1 MRLSYSWGK
10 DAADGGLRLSSKP
23 TAERGTILARVYRDL
38 DGDGKFD
45 EGVDEPLEGIR
56 FRADRSLKEEKT
68 NEKGLALVTALET
81 LSSFTFEID
90 EGSLIDPFWIASPSA
105 VQITLRPGVP
115 GEVDFA
121 VISSGEIDGTVY
133 RRNEKWSEPV
143 SDVRLQLVDASGEV
157 VKEVKSQFD
166 GFYLLDFIHPGSCTL
181 RIDPEQLASLDLPPV
196 PSVDVEIGSDGTI
209 LNGKDFIIGG
219 PQPGV
224 DGATLRVVLASFPT
238 EADAQTAWNEISQ
251 ALPDLFKGIE
261 PEFEKFE
268 NGAETGV
275 TLYAQPFTARQ
286 GAEDLCTDIRA
297 RFGNTWCNPLDIQ
310 IR

>member
-1 MRLSYSWGK
+1 
-10 DAADGGLRLSSKP
+10 
-23 TAERGTILARVYRDL
+23 
-38 DGDGKFD
+38 
-45 EGVDEPLEGIR
+45 
-56 FRADRSLKEEKT
+56 
-68 NEKGLALVTALET
+68 

-121 VISSGEIDGTVY
+121 VMSSGEIDGTVY

-166 GFYLLDFIHPGSCTL
+166 GFYLLDFIHPGSYTL

-238 EADAQTAWNEISQ
+238 ESDAQTAWNEISQ
-251 ALPDLFKGIE
+251 ALPYLFKGIE